1 MTTESVYVG
10 SSKDL
15 DFTFKDRAGALAN
28 PTTIALTIREPDGVE
43 ISKTQADMTNPT
55 NPGVW
60 RYVFAVTKEGRHHAT
75 ADGDGAVEA
84 VAQVEFHALRKG
96 TS

>member
-1 MTTESVYVG
+1 MTTAAVTVG

-15 DFTFKDRAGALAN
+15 DFTFKDRDGVLKN
-28 PTTIALTIREPDGVE
+28 PDSIALTIRQPDGTE
-43 ISKTQADMTNPT
+43 ITKTEADMTNIS

-60 RYVFAVTKEGRHHAT
+60 RYVFAVTQEGRHHVT

-84 VAQVEFHALRKG
+84 AVQIEFYALRKG

>member
-1 MTTESVYVG
+1 MTTATVNVG

-15 DFTFKDRAGALAN
+15 DFTFKDRDGTLTN
-28 PTTIALTIREPDGVE
+28 PTSIALTIRQPDGTE
-43 ISKTQADMTNPT
+43 IAKTKTDMTEVST
-55 NPGVW
+55 GVW
-60 RYVFAVTKEGRHHAT
+60 RYVFAVTQEGRHFAR

-84 VAQVEFHALRKG
+84 AVAVEFYALRKT